1 MPELIAQILCAVEIA
16 RTNAVFVNRQK
27 YYRFYLGDSHVVLL
41 LGMTLKAIAITATQL
56 RYHPNGVRISPHVVR
71 YHCCEATISQHR
83 RCNFTVANGNNI
95 TGTKSQSYCGVRSN
109 K

>member
-1 MPELIAQILCAVEIA
+1 MAGVFVLMPELIAQILCAGEIA

-56 RYHPNGVRISPHVVR
+56 R
-71 YHCCEATISQHR
+71 
-83 RCNFTVANGNNI
+83 
-95 TGTKSQSYCGVRSN
+95 
-109 K
+109 